1 MQSVDKT
8 SGLRVV
14 IVTGKGPH
22 QKNLCVKLA
31 ENHEVVGIVHPK
43 DEPAGL
49 SASFKKLR
57 RQLKREGFSTVLLHA
72 LKGLPV
78 GRAPKHN
85 GSASELPDFKQ
96 SVEDYNRLDRSLI
109 FSSCD
114 VKSPEAHALL
124 RSLRPDVTVCLGG
137 PVYPKAF
144 IEASPLMLNFHSGV
158 SPIYNGTASIE
169 FAFANGHLHL
179 CGGTLMVMNA
189 AVDGGG
195 ILGHYLPAI
204 HEGDTPEG
212 LFRRTVNGAVGMYDR
227 LLENLAGHP
236 GRLLSLPQ
244 PQPLFY
250 TRGAELGWHH
260 RVMIAARC
268 RANLPARQ
276 KRNEKIIEYWRASDA
291 AAAAAAYRQTIE
303 TLLWGGTMPNN
314 Q

>member
-1 MQSVDKT
+1 MQAVDK

-31 ENHEVVGIVHPK
+31 RNHQVVGILHPQ
-43 DEPAGL
+43 DEPGGL

-57 RQLKREGFSTVLLHA
+57 RQLKREGFGTVLLHA
-72 LKGLPV
+72 LKGLPA
-78 GRAPKHN
+78 GAISNHN
-85 GSASELPDFKQ
+85 PTAADIPGFTQP
-96 SVEDYNRLDRSLI
+96 VEDYDRLDRALI
-109 FSSCD
+109 HSSCN
-114 VKSPEAHALL
+114 VKSPDAQALL

-144 IEASPLMLNFHSGV
+144 IEASPLMLNFHSGI
-158 SPIYNGTASIE
+158 SPIYNGTASIQ
-169 FAFANGHLHL
+169 FAFANGHPHL

-204 HEGDTPEG
+204 QEGDTPER

-227 LLENLAGHP
+227 VLENLAAKP
-236 GRLLSLPQ
+236 GPLLSLPQ

-276 KRNEKIIEYWRASDA
+276 QRKEKIIEYWRASDA
-291 AAAAAAYRQTIE
+291 AAAASAYRQTIDG
-303 TLLWGGTMPNN
+303 LLWGGPMPNN
-314 Q
+314 P